1 MPVFFV
7 LKKSGEYMEN
17 RKNTILDF
25 INDKDYVP
33 MKFNDIAAILNVP
46 KDDIYILSKILDTL
60 VLEGEITK
68 ERDGKYRSV
77 AGQGQILGTFS
88 GTKKGF
94 GFLRPKDKSIPD
106 IFIAPNDTMFAM
118 NNDEVSV
125 KITKEATGE
134 TSAEGKVVRII
145 KRANN
150 TVVGMVQVNKNI
162 VFVIPDDKKIGSD
175 IFISNKNNKKYRTGQ
190 KVVVKITKW
199 PDRFKG
205 AAGDITEVLGYA
217 DEVGVDVMSVIRGHH
232 IKDFFDKKTLQE
244 ADLLSVSEKDYK
256 DRTDLCDLLTITI
269 DGEDAKDLD
278 DAISLKKYDDY
289 YELGVHIADVSHFVK
304 ENYAIDKEAI
314 KRGTSVYFADRV
326 IPMLPVRLSNGL
338 CSLNAGEKKLA
349 LSVIMN
355 IDNKGNV
362 TQYKILKS
370 VILSDYRMTY
380 SDVTKILEGDKKL
393 SSKYKK
399 IVPMLEEMAEL
410 RNILHS
416 KRQARGSVN
425 FDFPEAKIIF
435 DEEGY
440 VADVTKREFTI
451 ANSIIEE
458 FMLICNET
466 VAEHMF
472 WGELPS
478 VYRVHET
485 PDPEKIENFKKM
497 LSALGY
503 SMKNSKELHSTEF
516 NKILAQIEGKPEER
530 ILSTLMLRSFQKA
543 RYSPENLG
551 HFGLASKYYCHFT
564 SPIRRYPDL
573 VVHRILKESLEGAI
587 PEKRFSALSAF
598 TEKASQLSSDAEIKA
613 MEAEREVEDMK
624 KAEFMANFIGEDF
637 EGTVSSVTNFGI
649 FVELDNTIEGLIRYA
664 DMNGDYFEYDSET
677 LTAYGRNSGKTYKI
691 GQKVTVAVISSNP
704 LTGEIDFMI

>member
-1 MPVFFV
+1 MI
-7 LKKSGEYMEN
+7 GIEN
-17 RKNTILDF
+17 KQKLILNF

-33 MKFNDIAAILNVP
+33 MKFNDIVAILNVP
-46 KDDIYILSKILDTL
+46 KDEIYILSKILDTL

-68 ERDGKYRSV
+68 ERDGKYRSTSK
-77 AGQGQILGTFS
+77 QGLIFGTFS

-94 GFLRPKDKSIPD
+94 GFLRPKDKDIPD
-106 IFIAPNDTMFAM
+106 VFIASGDTAFAM
-118 NNDEVSV
+118 NNDEIYV
-125 KITKEATGE
+125 KITKEATKDE
-134 TSAEGKVVRII
+134 SAEGKVVKIA

-150 TVVGMVQVNKNI
+150 TLVGTVQVNRNI

-175 IFISNKNNKKYRTGQ
+175 IFISNKNNKKYKSGQ

-199 PDRFKG
+199 PDKFKG
-205 AAGDITEVLGYA
+205 AAGDITEILGYA
-217 DEVGVDVMSVIRGHH
+217 DEVGVDVISVIRGHH
-232 IKDFFDKKTLQE
+232 IKDLFDKKTLQE
-244 ADLLSVSEKDYK
+244 ADSLTVTEKDFLN
-256 DRTDLCDLLTITI
+256 RTDLTDILTITI

-278 DAISLKKYDDY
+278 DAVSLTKCGEY
-289 YELGVHIADVSHFVK
+289 YNLGVHIADVSHFVA
-304 ENYAIDKEAI
+304 ENSAIDKEAI

-326 IPMLPVRLSNGL
+326 IPMLPVKLSNGL
-338 CSLNAGEKKLA
+338 CSLNPDEKKLTM
-349 LSVIMN
+349 SVIMK
-355 IDNKGNV
+355 IDKKGNV
-362 TQYKILKS
+362 SEYKILKS
-370 VILSDYRMTY
+370 VIRSDYRMTY
-380 SDVTKILEGDKKL
+380 SDVTKILDGDKKL
-393 SSKYKK
+393 CNKYKK
-399 IVPMLEEMAEL
+399 IVPMLEGMDEL
-410 RNILHS
+410 REILHS
-416 KRQARGSVN
+416 KRMSRGSVN
-425 FDFPEAKIIF
+425 FDFPEAKILF
-435 DEEGY
+435 DEDGL
-440 VADVTKREFTI
+440 VTDVVKREFTK

-485 PDPEKIENFKKM
+485 PNPQKIENFKKM

-503 SMKNSKELHSTEF
+503 SMKNSKELHSAEF

-573 VVHRILKESLEGAI
+573 AVHRILKESLNGALS
-587 PEKRFSALSAF
+587 EKRHNALVAF
-598 TEKASQLSSDAEIKA
+598 TEKASNMSSDAEITA

-624 KAEFMANFIGEDF
+624 KAEYMANFIGEDF
-637 EGTVSSVTNFGI
+637 EGTVSSVTNFGF

-664 DMNGDYFEYDSET
+664 DLDSDYFEFDPET
-677 LTAYGRNSGKTYKI
+677 LTCYGRNSGISYKI
-691 GQKVTVAVISSNP
+691 GQKVTVAVVASNP
-704 LTGEIDFMI
+704 LTGEIDFMV

>member
-1 MPVFFV
+1 MRKKRGEIMEE
-7 LKKSGEYMEN
+7 KKS
-17 RKNTILDF
+17 TVLDF
-25 INDKDYVP
+25 INNKDYVP

-46 KDDIYILSKILDTL
+46 KEDIYILSKILDTL
-60 VLEGEITK
+60 VFEGEITK
-68 ERDGKYRSV
+68 ERDGKYKSV
-77 AGQGQILGTFS
+77 SGQGLIMGIFS
-88 GTKKGF
+88 GTKRGF
-94 GFLRPKDKSIPD
+94 GFLRPKDKNIPD
-106 IFIAPNDTMFAM
+106 IFIGPNDTMFAM
-118 NNDEVSV
+118 NNDEVCV
-125 KITKEATGE
+125 KITKEATGS

-145 KRANN
+145 KRTNN
-150 TVVGMVQVNKNI
+150 TVVGTVQVNRNI

-175 IFISNKNNKKYRTGQ
+175 IFISNKNNKKYRSGQ

-217 DEVGVDVMSVIRGHH
+217 DEIGVDVMSVIRGHH

-244 ADLLSVSEKDYK
+244 ADLLQVSQKDFAK
-256 DRTDLCDLLTITI
+256 RCDLSDILTITI

-278 DAISLKKYDDY
+278 DAVSLQKDGDFYI
-289 YELGVHIADVSHFVK
+289 LGVHIADVSHFVK
-304 ENYAIDKEAI
+304 ENCAIDKEAL

-326 IPMLPVRLSNGL
+326 IPMLPVKLSNGL
-338 CSLNAGEKKLA
+338 CSLNPNEKKLT
-349 LSVIMN
+349 LSVMMK
-355 IDNKGNV
+355 IDKKGSV
-362 TQYKILKS
+362 TEYEILKS
-370 VILSDYRMTY
+370 YIVSDYRMTY
-380 SDVTKILEGDKKL
+380 SDVTKILDGDKKL
-393 SSKYKK
+393 CDKYKK
-399 IVPMLEEMAEL
+399 IVPMLEDMDKL
-410 RNILHS
+410 REILNT
-416 KRQARGSVN
+416 KRLSRGSVN

-440 VADVTKREFTI
+440 VADVVKRDFTK

-485 PDPEKIENFKKM
+485 PDPEKIEMFKKM

-503 SMKNSKELHSTEF
+503 SMKNSKELHSAEF
-516 NKILAQIEGKPEER
+516 NKILAQISGKPEER

-573 VVHRILKESLEGAI
+573 VVHRILKESLDGALN
-587 PEKRFSALSAF
+587 EKRFSSLKAF
-598 TEKASQLSSDAEIKA
+598 TEKASQLSSDAEVKA
-613 MEAEREVEDMK
+613 MEAEREVEDIK

-664 DMNGDYFEYDSET
+664 DIDRDYFEYDSET
-677 LTAYGRNSGKTYKI
+677 LTAYGRNSGRTFKI
-691 GQKVTVAVISSNP
+691 GQKVAVAVVSVNP
-704 LTGEIDFMI
+704 LMGEINFMV